1 MKDLYKTINT
11 FMIRTPTFP
20 SNKYFDFFDN
30 DTDINNLKDRLFK
43 ICSNQNFREAI
54 LVSSKTLYNTLIDF
68 CNGKEIKKFDYF
80 IQSIYKYLI
89 RMSIRPTPFGLF
101 SGVDFGEY
109 TDEETLIL
117 CEEKSFEKF
126 ARPDLEWI
134 VSIVKNLEN
143 EYFDFLTFK
152 INDGIYIK
160 GNRALLIHS
169 TLKEDNNR
177 IGEISVR
184 ATKPF
189 MRTYELA
196 KDCIEYNKLKQVLLD
211 EYSNADEET
220 IEKFLKQLIEKEY
233 LISNLRPP
241 LTVLDQFD
249 YIINELKK
257 LKIQIPIISD
267 LIDIKN
273 EIDVYN
279 KSLFGKGEELYL
291 DICKKMKDVSNVK
304 NLLQVDT
311 KLNLKEKKIN
321 KKIISEINNLMNI
334 LFKLSMAIEN
344 PEPFLSRYKQEFV
357 EKYGQDRE
365 VALLELLDNDIGI
378 GGPLNYKRPSNNRS
392 LDIAITKSVND
403 NVRDYF
409 IEKYLYAI
417 KNKQN
422 SIVIKDNEIK
432 ELEIEEISYENI
444 PDSLEVNIIMKG
456 QVNEYNSTDFRY
468 YIGPNLG
475 STSAGKSFGRFSHM
489 MDNSSDFFKSL
500 NDEIKKL
507 KNSDEYV
514 TCEISYLPNEVRNA
528 NVTRNIHESDYE
540 ISLFTNGCKDNISR
554 LKLDDIFIG
563 IENNQFYAK
572 SKTLNKKLLITMNN
586 MLNPQA
592 APNAI
597 RFLYDISLEGKRLWY
612 DFPWNDVYK
621 NFSYIPAIKYN
632 NFTITPETWKLNRI
646 NMKITKKTEFN
657 KFKEMF
663 KNYCSQYN
671 LPKYVYLTFADNR
684 ILLNSESEECIK
696 ILFNECKNT
705 FEEIVLTSYEY
716 DGSNIVKNIDYNYT
730 CELVIPLIKANTDEI
745 IQTKFSKKL
754 NNISSLSNKRI
765 KAPFDEWIYLKL
777 YGTSSNADDLI
788 AYYISEYCNS
798 LVTNNKIE
806 KYFFMRYVDPEQHI
820 RLRLNGKE
828 NKLLEIYPD
837 LRRWLDMLKE
847 EGLMTHFA
855 LDSYDREIERYGGI
869 DLIDIAEKVFYFD
882 SLVTENILTQK
893 REGNITFSNELIG
906 MISEIHYMESF
917 GLKYE
922 EQVEY
927 LRSQVSQSDYRD
939 DFKKNRSE
947 YMKLCN
953 SNENWKGLRETNSG
967 VILLGILNIRHE
979 IVRYYG
985 NKVRENLLSST
996 ELSILDSIIHL
1007 HFNRLFGIDREFE
1020 KKVRALSSHC
1030 LYALKYFKN

>member
-1 MKDLYKTINT
+1 MEDLYKNINT
-11 FMIRTPTFP
+11 FMIRTPTFQT
-20 SNKYFDFFDN
+20 NKYFDFFNN
-30 DTDINNLKDRLFK
+30 DIDLNNLKDRLFG
-43 ICSNQNFREAI
+43 ICSNPDFREAI

-80 IQSIYKYLI
+80 VQSIYKYLI

-109 TDEETLIL
+109 TDEETSFLYDDN
-117 CEEKSFEKF
+117 KFEKF

-134 VSIVKNLEN
+134 ISIVKDLEDN
-143 EYFDFLTFK
+143 YFNYLTFK
-152 INDGIYIK
+152 INDGIFIK

-196 KDCIEYNKLKQVLLD
+196 KDCIEYDKLKYTLLE
-211 EYSNADEET
+211 EYSNADEKT
-220 IEKFLKQLIEKEY
+220 IEGFLKQLIEKEY

-257 LKIQIPIISD
+257 IKIQIPIISD

-273 EIDVYN
+273 GIDVYN
-279 KSLFGKGEELYL
+279 KSLLGKGEEIYL

-321 KKIISEINNLMNI
+321 KKIISEINGLMDI
-334 LFKLSMAIEN
+334 LFKLSMSIEN

-365 VALLELLDNDIGI
+365 ISLLELLDNDTGI
-378 GGPLNYKRPSNNRS
+378 GAPFNYERPSNNRS
-392 LDIAITKSVND
+392 LDIAITKSVNE

-409 IEKYLYAI
+409 SEKYLYAI
-417 KNKQN
+417 KNKEN
-422 SIVIKDNEIK
+422 SIVIKDNEVK
-432 ELEIEEISYENI
+432 ELEIEEISYESI
-444 PDSLEVNIIMKG
+444 PDSLEVNIIVKAETSEDNKMNLK
-456 QVNEYNSTDFRY
+456 YH
-468 YIGPNLG
+468 IGPNLG
-475 STSAGKSFGRFSHM
+475 STAAGKSFGRFSHM
-489 MDNSSDFFKSL
+489 MDNPSDFFKSL
-500 NDEIKKL
+500 NDEIKNL
-507 KNSDEYV
+507 KNTDEYV

-540 ISLFTNGCKDNISR
+540 ISLFTNGRKDNISR

-586 MLNPQA
+586 MLNSQA

-597 RFLYDISLEGKRLWY
+597 RFLYDISLEGKKLWY

-621 NFSYIPAIKYN
+621 NFSYVPAIKYK
-632 NFTITPETWKLNRI
+632 NFTICAETWRLNRI
-646 NMKITKKTEFN
+646 NMKMTKKTEFN

-663 KNYCSQYN
+663 KDYCSQYN
-671 LPKYVYLTFADNR
+671 VPKYVYLTFADNR
-684 ILLNSESEECIK
+684 ILLNSENEECMK
-696 ILFNECKNT
+696 ILFHECKNT
-705 FEEIVLTSYEY
+705 FEEIVLNSYEY
-716 DGSNIVKNIDYNYT
+716 DGSNIVKNGDYDYT
-730 CELVIPLIKANTDEI
+730 CELVVPLIKVKKEEI

-754 NNISSLSNKRI
+754 NNISSLSSDRI
-765 KAPFDEWIYLKL
+765 KDPFDEWIYLKL

-788 AYYISEYCNS
+788 AYSISEYCNN
-798 LVTNNKIE
+798 LVKNKNIN

-820 RLRLNGKE
+820 RLRLNGEE

-837 LRRWLDMLKE
+837 LRKWLNSLKE
-847 EGLMTHFA
+847 EGFMTHFS
-855 LDSYDREIERYGGI
+855 LDSYDREIERYGGLE
-869 DLIDIAEKVFYFD
+869 LIDVAEKVFYFD
-882 SLVTENILTQK
+882 SLVTENILIQK

-922 EQVEY
+922 EQVDY

-953 SNENWKGLRETNSG
+953 SNENWKELRETDSG
-967 VILLGILNIRHE
+967 SILLDILNIRNE
-979 IVRYYG
+979 IVQYYG
-985 NKVRENLLSST
+985 NKVREKLLVST
-996 ELSILDSIIHL
+996 DLAILDSVIHL

-1020 KKVRALSSHC
+1020 KKVRALASHC
-1030 LYALKYFKN
+1030 LYALKHFKN

>member
-1 MKDLYKTINT
+1 MEDLYKNINT
-11 FMIRTPTFP
+11 FMIRTPTFQK
-20 SNKYFDFFDN
+20 NKYFDFFDN
-30 DTDINNLKDRLFK
+30 DIDLDNLKDRLFG
-43 ICSNQNFREAI
+43 ICSNPDFREAI

-80 IQSIYKYLI
+80 VQSIYKYLI

-109 TDEETLIL
+109 TDEETSFLYDDN
-117 CEEKSFEKF
+117 KFEKF

-134 VSIVKNLEN
+134 ISIVKDLEDN
-143 EYFDFLTFK
+143 YFNYLAFK
-152 INDGIYIK
+152 INDGIFIK

-196 KDCIEYNKLKQVLLD
+196 KDCIEYDKLKYTLLE
-211 EYSNADEET
+211 EYSNADEKT
-220 IEKFLKQLIEKEY
+220 IEGFLKQLIEKEY

-257 LKIQIPIISD
+257 IKIQIPIISD

-279 KSLFGKGEELYL
+279 KSLLGKGEEIYL
-291 DICKKMKDVSNVK
+291 DICKKMKNVSNVK

-321 KKIISEINNLMNI
+321 KKIISEINGLMDI
-334 LFKLSMAIEN
+334 LFKLSMSIEN

-365 VALLELLDNDIGI
+365 ISLLELLDNDTGI
-378 GGPLNYKRPSNNRS
+378 GAPFNYERPSNNRS
-392 LDIAITKSVND
+392 LDIAITKSVNG

-409 IEKYLYAI
+409 SEKYLYAI
-417 KNKQN
+417 KNKEN
-422 SIVIKDNEIK
+422 SIVIKDNEVK

-444 PDSLEVNIIMKG
+444 PDSLEVNIIVEAETSEDNKMNLK
-456 QVNEYNSTDFRY
+456 YH
-468 YIGPNLG
+468 IGPNLG
-475 STSAGKSFGRFSHM
+475 STAAGKSFGRFSHM
-489 MDNSSDFFKSL
+489 MDNPSDFFKSL
-500 NDEIKKL
+500 NDEIKNL
-507 KNSDEYV
+507 KNMDEYV

-528 NVTRNIHESDYE
+528 NVTRNIHESNYE
-540 ISLFTNGCKDNISR
+540 ISLFTNGSKDNISR

-586 MLNPQA
+586 MLNSQV

-597 RFLYDISLEGKRLWY
+597 RFLYDISLEGKKLWY

-621 NFSYIPAIKYN
+621 NFSYVPALKYK
-632 NFTITPETWKLNRI
+632 NFTICPETWRLNRI

-663 KNYCSQYN
+663 KDYCIQYN
-671 LPKYVYLTFADNR
+671 VPKYVYLTFADNR
-684 ILLNSESEECIK
+684 ILLNIENEECIK
-696 ILFNECKNT
+696 ILFHECKNT
-705 FEEIVLTSYEY
+705 FEEIVLNAYECES
-716 DGSNIVKNIDYNYT
+716 SNIVKNGDCDYA
-730 CELVIPLIKANTDEI
+730 CELVVPLIKVKKEEI

-754 NNISSLSNKRI
+754 NNISSLSSDRI
-765 KAPFDEWIYLKL
+765 KDPFDEWIYLKL

-788 AYYISEYCNS
+788 AYYISEYCND
-798 LVTNNKIE
+798 LVKNNKIK

-820 RLRLNGKE
+820 RLRINGEE

-837 LRRWLDMLKE
+837 LRKWLDTLKK
-847 EGLMTHFA
+847 EGFMTHFA
-855 LDSYDREIERYGGI
+855 LDSYDREIERYGGL
-869 DLIDIAEKVFYFD
+869 DLIHIAEKVFYFD
-882 SLVTENILTQK
+882 SLVTENILAQK

-922 EQVEY
+922 EQVAY

-953 SNENWKGLRETNSG
+953 SNENWKGLRETDSG
-967 VILLGILNIRHE
+967 SILLAILNIKNE
-979 IVRYYG
+979 IVQYYG
-985 NKVRENLLSST
+985 NKVRENLLVST
-996 ELSILDSIIHL
+996 DLAILDSVIHL

-1020 KKVRALSSHC
+1020 KKVRALASHC
-1030 LYALKYFKN
+1030 LYALKHFKN

>member
-1 MKDLYKTINT
+1 MEDLYKNINT
-11 FMIRTPTFP
+11 FMIRTPTFQK
-20 SNKYFDFFDN
+20 NKYFDFFDN
-30 DTDINNLKDRLFK
+30 DIDLDNLKDRLLG
-43 ICSNQNFREAI
+43 ICSNPDFREAI

-80 IQSIYKYLI
+80 VQSIYKYLI

-109 TDEETLIL
+109 TDEETSFLYDDN
-117 CEEKSFEKF
+117 KFEKF

-134 VSIVKNLEN
+134 ISIVKDLEDN
-143 EYFDFLTFK
+143 YFNYLAFK
-152 INDGIYIK
+152 INDGIFIK

-196 KDCIEYNKLKQVLLD
+196 KDCIEYDKLKYTLLE
-211 EYSNADEET
+211 EYSNADEKT
-220 IEKFLKQLIEKEY
+220 IEGFLKQLIEKEY

-257 LKIQIPIISD
+257 IKIQIPIISD

-279 KSLFGKGEELYL
+279 KSLLGKGEEIYL
-291 DICKKMKDVSNVK
+291 DICKKMKNVSNVK

-321 KKIISEINNLMNI
+321 KKIISEINGLMDI
-334 LFKLSMAIEN
+334 LFKLSMSIEN

-365 VALLELLDNDIGI
+365 ISLLELLDNDTGI
-378 GGPLNYKRPSNNRS
+378 GAPFNYERPSNNRS
-392 LDIAITKSVND
+392 LDIAITKSVNG

-409 IEKYLYAI
+409 SEKYLYAI
-417 KNKQN
+417 KNKEN
-422 SIVIKDNEIK
+422 SIVIKDNEVK

-444 PDSLEVNIIMKG
+444 PDSLEVNIIVEAETSEDNKMNLK
-456 QVNEYNSTDFRY
+456 YH
-468 YIGPNLG
+468 IGPNLG
-475 STSAGKSFGRFSHM
+475 STAAGKSFGRFSHM
-489 MDNSSDFFKSL
+489 MDNPSDFFKSL
-500 NDEIKKL
+500 NDEIKNL
-507 KNSDEYV
+507 KNMDEYV

-528 NVTRNIHESDYE
+528 NVTRNIHESNYE
-540 ISLFTNGCKDNISR
+540 ISLFINGSKDNISR

-586 MLNPQA
+586 MLNSQV

-597 RFLYDISLEGKRLWY
+597 RFLYDISLEGKKLWY

-621 NFSYIPAIKYN
+621 NFSYVPALKYK
-632 NFTITPETWKLNRI
+632 NFTICPETWRLNRI

-663 KNYCSQYN
+663 KDYCIQYN
-671 LPKYVYLTFADNR
+671 VPKYVYLTFADNR
-684 ILLNSESEECIK
+684 ILLNIENEECIK
-696 ILFNECKNT
+696 ILFHECKNT
-705 FEEIVLTSYEY
+705 FEEIVLNAYECES
-716 DGSNIVKNIDYNYT
+716 SNIVKNGDCDYA
-730 CELVIPLIKANTDEI
+730 CELVVPLIKVKKEEI

-754 NNISSLSNKRI
+754 NNISSLSSDRI
-765 KAPFDEWIYLKL
+765 KDPFDEWIYLKL

-788 AYYISEYCNS
+788 AYYISEYCND
-798 LVTNNKIE
+798 LVKNNKIK

-820 RLRLNGKE
+820 RLRLNGEE

-837 LRRWLDMLKE
+837 LRKWLDTLKK
-847 EGLMTHFA
+847 EGFMTHFA
-855 LDSYDREIERYGGI
+855 LDSYDREIERYGGL
-869 DLIDIAEKVFYFD
+869 DLIHIAEKVFYFD
-882 SLVTENILTQK
+882 SLVTENILAQK

-922 EQVEY
+922 EQVAY

-953 SNENWKGLRETNSG
+953 SNENWKGLRETDSG
-967 VILLGILNIRHE
+967 SILLAILNIKNE
-979 IVRYYG
+979 IVQYYG
-985 NKVRENLLSST
+985 NKVRENLLVST
-996 ELSILDSIIHL
+996 DLAILDSVIHL

-1020 KKVRALSSHC
+1020 KKVRALASHC
-1030 LYALKYFKN
+1030 LYALKHFKN

>member
-1 MKDLYKTINT
+1 MRDLYKDINT
-11 FMIRTPTFP
+11 FMIRTPTFQA
-20 SNKYFDFFDN
+20 NKYFNFFDSN
-30 DTDINNLKDRLFK
+30 MDLNNLKDRLFE
-43 ICSNQNFREAI
+43 ICSNPDFREAI
-54 LVSSKTLYNTLIDF
+54 LVSSRTLYNTLIDF

-80 IQSIYKYLI
+80 VQSIYKYLI

-109 TDEETLIL
+109 TDEETSFVY
-117 CEEKSFEKF
+117 KDDKFEKF

-134 VSIVKNLEN
+134 ISIVKNLEDN
-143 EYFDFLTFK
+143 YFSYLTFK
-152 INDGIYIK
+152 INDGIFIK
-160 GNRALLIHS
+160 GTRALLIHS

-196 KDCIEYNKLKQVLLD
+196 KDCIEYGKLKQILLE
-211 EYSNADEET
+211 EYPNADKET
-220 IEKFLKQLIEKEY
+220 IEGFLKQLIEKEY

-257 LKIQIPIISD
+257 IEIQIPIVSD

-273 EIDVYN
+273 EIDAYN
-279 KSLFGKGEELYL
+279 KSLFGEGEDAYL
-291 DICKKMKDVSNVK
+291 KLCKKMKEVSNVK

-311 KLNLKEKKIN
+311 KLNLNEKKLN
-321 KKIISEINNLMNI
+321 KKIVPEINDLMNI
-334 LFKLSMAIEN
+334 LFKLSMSIEN

-365 VALLELLDNDIGI
+365 VNVLELLNNDTGI
-378 GGPLNYKRPSNNRS
+378 GAPFNYERPSNNRA
-392 LDIAITKSVND
+392 LDIAINKSVNG

-409 IEKYLYAI
+409 SEKYLYAI
-417 KNKQN
+417 KNKEN
-422 SIVIKDNEIK
+422 SIVIKDSEVM
-432 ELEIEEISYENI
+432 ELEIEDIAYESI
-444 PDSLEVNIIMKG
+444 PDSLEVNIIVKSEASKDNKMNLK
-456 QVNEYNSTDFRY
+456 YH
-468 YIGPNLG
+468 IGPNLG
-475 STSAGKSFGRFSHM
+475 STAAGKSFGRFSHI
-489 MDNSSDFFKSL
+489 MDSSSDFFKSL
-500 NDEIKKL
+500 NNEIKNL
-507 KNSDEYV
+507 KNMDEYV

-528 NVTRNIHESDYE
+528 NVTRNIHKSDYE
-540 ISLFTNGCKDNISR
+540 ISLFTNGSKDYLSR

-572 SKTLNKKLLITMNN
+572 SKTLNKKLFITMNN
-586 MLNPQA
+586 MLNPKI
-592 APNAI
+592 APNAL

-621 NFSYIPAIKYN
+621 NFSYVPAIKYK
-632 NFTITPETWKLNRI
+632 NFTISPETWKLNRI

-657 KFKEMF
+657 IFKEMF
-663 KNYCSQYN
+663 KNYCIQYN
-671 LPKYVYLTFADNR
+671 VPKYVYLTFADNR
-684 ILLNSESEECIK
+684 ILLNTENEECIK
-696 ILFNECKNT
+696 ILFHECKNT
-705 FEEIVLTSYEY
+705 FEEIILNAYECE
-716 DGSNIVKNIDYNYT
+716 GSNIVKDGDCDYA
-730 CELVIPLIKANTDEI
+730 CELVVPLIKVKKDGI

-754 NNISSLSNKRI
+754 NNISSLSVNRI
-765 KAPFDEWIYLKL
+765 KDPFDEWIYLKL

-788 AYYISEYCNS
+788 AYSISEYCNN
-798 LVTNNKIE
+798 LVRNKDIY

-820 RLRLNGKE
+820 RLRLNGEE

-837 LRRWLDMLKE
+837 LRKWLNSLKE
-847 EGLMTHFA
+847 EGLMTHFS
-855 LDSYDREIERYGGI
+855 LDSYDREIERYGG
-869 DLIDIAEKVFYFD
+869 LELMDIAEKVFYFD
-882 SLVTENILTQK
+882 SLVTENILIQK

-906 MISEIHYMESF
+906 IISEIHYMESF

-922 EQVEY
+922 EQVDY

-953 SNENWKGLRETNSG
+953 SNENWKGLRETDSG
-967 VILLGILNIRHE
+967 VNLLTILNIRHE
-979 IVRYYG
+979 IVRSYG
-985 NKVRENLLSST
+985 IKVRENLLSST
-996 ELSILDSIIHL
+996 DLSILDSVIHL

-1020 KKVRALSSHC
+1020 KKVRALASHC
-1030 LYALKYFKN
+1030 LYALKHFKI

>member
-1 MKDLYKTINT
+1 MEDLYKNINT
-11 FMIRTPTFP
+11 FMIRTPTFQK
-20 SNKYFDFFDN
+20 NKYFDFFDN
-30 DTDINNLKDRLFK
+30 DIDLDNLKDRLFG
-43 ICSNQNFREAI
+43 ICSNPDFREAI

-80 IQSIYKYLI
+80 VQSIYKYLI

-109 TDEETLIL
+109 TDEETSFLYDDN
-117 CEEKSFEKF
+117 KFEKF

-134 VSIVKNLEN
+134 ISIVKDLEDN
-143 EYFDFLTFK
+143 YFNYLAFK
-152 INDGIYIK
+152 INDGIFIK

-196 KDCIEYNKLKQVLLD
+196 KDCIEYDKLKYTLLE
-211 EYSNADEET
+211 EYSNADEKT
-220 IEKFLKQLIEKEY
+220 IEGFLKQLIEKEY

-257 LKIQIPIISD
+257 IKIQIPIISD

-279 KSLFGKGEELYL
+279 KSLLGKGEEIYL
-291 DICKKMKDVSNVK
+291 DICKKMKNVSNVK

-321 KKIISEINNLMNI
+321 KKIISEINGLMDI
-334 LFKLSMAIEN
+334 LFKLSMSIEN

-365 VALLELLDNDIGI
+365 ISLLELLDNDTGI
-378 GGPLNYKRPSNNRS
+378 GAPFNYERPSNNRS
-392 LDIAITKSVND
+392 LDIAITKSVNG

-409 IEKYLYAI
+409 SEKYLYAI
-417 KNKQN
+417 KNKEN
-422 SIVIKDNEIK
+422 SIVIKDNEVK

-444 PDSLEVNIIMKG
+444 PDSLEVNIIVEAETSEDNKMNLK
-456 QVNEYNSTDFRY
+456 YH
-468 YIGPNLG
+468 IGPNLG
-475 STSAGKSFGRFSHM
+475 STAAGKSFGRFSHM
-489 MDNSSDFFKSL
+489 MDNPSDFFKSL
-500 NDEIKKL
+500 NDEIKNL
-507 KNSDEYV
+507 KNMDEYV

-528 NVTRNIHESDYE
+528 NVTRNIHESNYE
-540 ISLFTNGCKDNISR
+540 ISLFINGSKDNISR

-586 MLNPQA
+586 MLNSQV

-597 RFLYDISLEGKRLWY
+597 RFLYDISLEGKKLWY

-621 NFSYIPAIKYN
+621 NFSYVPALKYK
-632 NFTITPETWKLNRI
+632 NFTICPETWRLNRI

-663 KNYCSQYN
+663 KDYCIQYN
-671 LPKYVYLTFADNR
+671 VPKYVYLTFADNR
-684 ILLNSESEECIK
+684 ILLNIENEECIK
-696 ILFNECKNT
+696 ILFHECKNT
-705 FEEIVLTSYEY
+705 FEEIVLNAYECES
-716 DGSNIVKNIDYNYT
+716 SNIVKNGDCDYA
-730 CELVIPLIKANTDEI
+730 CELVVPLIKVKKEEI

-754 NNISSLSNKRI
+754 NNISSLSSDRI
-765 KAPFDEWIYLKL
+765 KDPFDEWIYLKL

-788 AYYISEYCNS
+788 AYYISEYCND
-798 LVTNNKIE
+798 LVKNNKIK

-820 RLRLNGKE
+820 RLRLNGEE

-837 LRRWLDMLKE
+837 LRKWLDTLKK
-847 EGLMTHFA
+847 EGFMTHFA
-855 LDSYDREIERYGGI
+855 LDSYDREIERYGGL
-869 DLIDIAEKVFYFD
+869 DLIHIAEKVFYFD
-882 SLVTENILTQK
+882 SLVTENILAQK

-922 EQVEY
+922 EQVAY

-953 SNENWKGLRETNSG
+953 SNENWKGLRETDSG
-967 VILLGILNIRHE
+967 SILLAILNIKNE
-979 IVRYYG
+979 IVQYYG
-985 NKVRENLLSST
+985 NKVRENLLVST
-996 ELSILDSIIHL
+996 DLAILDSVIHL

-1020 KKVRALSSHC
+1020 KKVRALASHC
-1030 LYALKYFKN
+1030 LYALKHFKN

>member
-1 MKDLYKTINT
+1 MEDLYKSINT
-11 FMIRTPTFP
+11 FMIRTPTFQK
-20 SNKYFDFFDN
+20 NKYFDFFDN
-30 DTDINNLKDRLFK
+30 DIDLNNLKDRLFG
-43 ICSNQNFREAI
+43 ICSNPDFREAI

-80 IQSIYKYLI
+80 VQSIYKYLI

-109 TDEETLIL
+109 TDEETSFLYDDN
-117 CEEKSFEKF
+117 KFEKF

-134 VSIVKNLEN
+134 ISIVKDLEDN
-143 EYFDFLTFK
+143 YFNYLTFK
-152 INDGIYIK
+152 INDGIFIK

-196 KDCIEYNKLKQVLLD
+196 KDCIEYDKLKYTLLE
-211 EYSNADEET
+211 EYSNADEKT
-220 IEKFLKQLIEKEY
+220 IEGFLKQLIEKEY

-257 LKIQIPIISD
+257 IKIQIPIISD

-279 KSLFGKGEELYL
+279 KSLLGKGEEIYL
-291 DICKKMKDVSNVK
+291 DICKKMKNVSNVK

-321 KKIISEINNLMNI
+321 KKIISETNGLMDI
-334 LFKLSMAIEN
+334 LFKLSMSIEN

-365 VALLELLDNDIGI
+365 ISLLELLDNDTGI
-378 GGPLNYKRPSNNRS
+378 GAPFNYERPSNNRS
-392 LDIAITKSVND
+392 LDIAITKSVNG

-409 IEKYLYAI
+409 SEKYLYAI
-417 KNKQN
+417 KNKEN
-422 SIVIKDNEIK
+422 SIVIKDNEVK
-432 ELEIEEISYENI
+432 DLEIEEISYENI
-444 PDSLEVNIIMKG
+444 PDSLEVNIIVKAETSEDNKMNFK
-456 QVNEYNSTDFRY
+456 YH
-468 YIGPNLG
+468 IGPNLG
-475 STSAGKSFGRFSHM
+475 STAAGKSFGRFSHM
-489 MDNSSDFFKSL
+489 MDNPSDFFKSL
-500 NDEIKKL
+500 NDEIKNL
-507 KNSDEYV
+507 KNMDEYV

-528 NVTRNIHESDYE
+528 NVTRNIHESNYE
-540 ISLFTNGCKDNISR
+540 ISLFTNGSKDNISR

-586 MLNPQA
+586 MLNSQV

-597 RFLYDISLEGKRLWY
+597 RFLYDISLEGKKLWY
-612 DFPWNDVYK
+612 NFPWNDVYK
-621 NFSYIPAIKYN
+621 NFSYVPALKYK
-632 NFTITPETWKLNRI
+632 NFTICPETWRLNRI
-646 NMKITKKTEFN
+646 NMKITKKTEFS

-663 KNYCSQYN
+663 KDYCIQYN
-671 LPKYVYLTFADNR
+671 VPKYVYLTFADNR
-684 ILLNSESEECIK
+684 ILLNIENEECIK
-696 ILFNECKNT
+696 ILFHECKNT
-705 FEEIVLTSYEY
+705 FEEIVLNAYECES
-716 DGSNIVKNIDYNYT
+716 SNIVKNGDCDYA
-730 CELVIPLIKANTDEI
+730 CELVVPLIKVKKEEI

-754 NNISSLSNKRI
+754 NNISSLSSDRI
-765 KAPFDEWIYLKL
+765 KDPFDEWIYLKL

-788 AYYISEYCNS
+788 AYYISEYCND
-798 LVTNNKIE
+798 LVKNNKIN

-820 RLRLNGKE
+820 RLRLNGEE

-837 LRRWLDMLKE
+837 LRKWLDTLKK
-847 EGLMTHFA
+847 EGFMTHFA
-855 LDSYDREIERYGGI
+855 LDSYDREIERYGGL
-869 DLIDIAEKVFYFD
+869 DLIHIAEKVFYFD
-882 SLVTENILTQK
+882 SLVTENILAQK

-922 EQVEY
+922 EQVAY

-953 SNENWKGLRETNSG
+953 SNENWKGLRETDSG
-967 VILLGILNIRHE
+967 SILLAILNIRNE
-979 IVRYYG
+979 IVQYYG
-985 NKVRENLLSST
+985 NKVREKLLVST
-996 ELSILDSIIHL
+996 DLSILDSVIHL

-1020 KKVRALSSHC
+1020 KKVRALASHC
-1030 LYALKYFKN
+1030 LYALKHFKN

>member
-1 MKDLYKTINT
+1 MEDLYKNINT
-11 FMIRTPTFP
+11 FMIRTPTFQK
-20 SNKYFDFFDN
+20 NKYFDFFDN
-30 DTDINNLKDRLFK
+30 DIDLDNLKDRLFG
-43 ICSNQNFREAI
+43 ICSNPDFREAI

-68 CNGKEIKKFDYF
+68 CNEKEIKKFDYF
-80 IQSIYKYLI
+80 VQSIYKYLI

-109 TDEETLIL
+109 TDEETSFLYDDN
-117 CEEKSFEKF
+117 KFEKF

-134 VSIVKNLEN
+134 ISIVKDLEDN
-143 EYFDFLTFK
+143 YFNYLAFK
-152 INDGIYIK
+152 INDGIFIK

-196 KDCIEYNKLKQVLLD
+196 KDCIEYDKLKYTLLE
-211 EYSNADEET
+211 EYSNADEKT
-220 IEKFLKQLIEKEY
+220 IEGFLKQLIEKEY

-257 LKIQIPIISD
+257 IKIQIPIISD

-279 KSLFGKGEELYL
+279 KSLLGKGEEIYL
-291 DICKKMKDVSNVK
+291 DICKKMKNVSNVK

-321 KKIISEINNLMNI
+321 KKIISEINGLMDI
-334 LFKLSMAIEN
+334 LFKLSMSIEN

-365 VALLELLDNDIGI
+365 ISLLELLDNDTGI
-378 GGPLNYKRPSNNRS
+378 GAPFNYERPSNNRS
-392 LDIAITKSVND
+392 LDIAITKSVNG

-409 IEKYLYAI
+409 SEKYLYAI
-417 KNKQN
+417 KNKEN
-422 SIVIKDNEIK
+422 SIVIKDNEVK

-444 PDSLEVNIIMKG
+444 PDSLEVNIIVEAETSEDNKMNLK
-456 QVNEYNSTDFRY
+456 YH
-468 YIGPNLG
+468 IGPNLG
-475 STSAGKSFGRFSHM
+475 STAAGKSFGRFSHM
-489 MDNSSDFFKSL
+489 MDNPSDFFKSL
-500 NDEIKKL
+500 NDEIKNL
-507 KNSDEYV
+507 KNMDEYV

-528 NVTRNIHESDYE
+528 NVTRNIHESNYE
-540 ISLFTNGCKDNISR
+540 ISLFTNGSKDNISR

-586 MLNPQA
+586 MLNSQV

-597 RFLYDISLEGKRLWY
+597 RFLYDISLEGKKLWY

-621 NFSYIPAIKYN
+621 NFSYVPALKYK
-632 NFTITPETWKLNRI
+632 NFTICPETWRLNRI

-663 KNYCSQYN
+663 KDYCIQYN
-671 LPKYVYLTFADNR
+671 VPKYVYLTFADNR
-684 ILLNSESEECIK
+684 ILLNIENEECIK
-696 ILFNECKNT
+696 ILFHECKNT
-705 FEEIVLTSYEY
+705 FEEIVLNAYECES
-716 DGSNIVKNIDYNYT
+716 SNIVKNGDCDYA
-730 CELVIPLIKANTDEI
+730 CELVVPLIKVKKEEI

-754 NNISSLSNKRI
+754 NNISSLSSDRI
-765 KAPFDEWIYLKL
+765 KDPFDEWIYLKL

-788 AYYISEYCNS
+788 AYYISEYCND
-798 LVTNNKIE
+798 LVKNNKIK

-820 RLRLNGKE
+820 RLRLNGEE

-837 LRRWLDMLKE
+837 LRKWLDTLKK
-847 EGLMTHFA
+847 EGFMTHFA
-855 LDSYDREIERYGGI
+855 LDSYDREIERYGGL
-869 DLIDIAEKVFYFD
+869 DLIHIAEKVFYFD
-882 SLVTENILTQK
+882 SLVTENILAQK

-922 EQVEY
+922 EQVAY

-953 SNENWKGLRETNSG
+953 SNENWKGLRETDSG
-967 VILLGILNIRHE
+967 SILLAILNIKNE
-979 IVRYYG
+979 IVQYYG
-985 NKVRENLLSST
+985 NKVRENLLVST
-996 ELSILDSIIHL
+996 DLAILDSVIHL

-1020 KKVRALSSHC
+1020 KKVRALASHC
-1030 LYALKYFKN
+1030 LYALKHFKN

>member
-1 MKDLYKTINT
+1 MEDLYKNINT
-11 FMIRTPTFP
+11 FMIRTPTFQK
-20 SNKYFDFFDN
+20 NKYFDFFDN
-30 DTDINNLKDRLFK
+30 DIDLDNLKDRLFG
-43 ICSNQNFREAI
+43 ICSNPDFREAI

-80 IQSIYKYLI
+80 VQSIYKYLI

-109 TDEETLIL
+109 TDEETSFLYDDN
-117 CEEKSFEKF
+117 KFEKF

-134 VSIVKNLEN
+134 ISIVKDLEDN
-143 EYFDFLTFK
+143 YFNYLAFK
-152 INDGIYIK
+152 INDGIFIK

-196 KDCIEYNKLKQVLLD
+196 KDCIEYDKLKYTLLE
-211 EYSNADEET
+211 EYSNADEKT
-220 IEKFLKQLIEKEY
+220 IEGFLKQLIEKEY

-257 LKIQIPIISD
+257 IKIQIPIISD

-279 KSLFGKGEELYL
+279 KSLLGKGEEIYL
-291 DICKKMKDVSNVK
+291 DICKKMKNVSNVK

-321 KKIISEINNLMNI
+321 KKIISEINGLMDI
-334 LFKLSMAIEN
+334 LFKLSMSIEN

-365 VALLELLDNDIGI
+365 ISLLELLDNDTGI
-378 GGPLNYKRPSNNRS
+378 GAPFNYERPSNNRL
-392 LDIAITKSVND
+392 LDIAITKSVNG

-409 IEKYLYAI
+409 SEKYLYAI
-417 KNKQN
+417 KNKEN
-422 SIVIKDNEIK
+422 SIVIKDNEVK

-444 PDSLEVNIIMKG
+444 PDSLEVNIIVEAETSEDNKMNLK
-456 QVNEYNSTDFRY
+456 YH
-468 YIGPNLG
+468 IGPNLG
-475 STSAGKSFGRFSHM
+475 STAAGKSFGRFSHM
-489 MDNSSDFFKSL
+489 MDNPSDFFKSL
-500 NDEIKKL
+500 NDEIKNL
-507 KNSDEYV
+507 KNMDEYV

-528 NVTRNIHESDYE
+528 NVTRNIHESNYE
-540 ISLFTNGCKDNISR
+540 ISLFTNGSKDNISR

-586 MLNPQA
+586 MLNSQV

-597 RFLYDISLEGKRLWY
+597 RFLYDISLEGKKLWY

-621 NFSYIPAIKYN
+621 NFSYVPALKYK
-632 NFTITPETWKLNRI
+632 NFTICPETWRLNRI

-663 KNYCSQYN
+663 KDYCIQYN
-671 LPKYVYLTFADNR
+671 VPKYVYLTFADNR
-684 ILLNSESEECIK
+684 ILLNIENEECIK
-696 ILFNECKNT
+696 ILFHECKNT
-705 FEEIVLTSYEY
+705 FEEIVLNAYECES
-716 DGSNIVKNIDYNYT
+716 SNIVKNGDCDYA
-730 CELVIPLIKANTDEI
+730 CELVVPLIKVKKEEI

-754 NNISSLSNKRI
+754 NNISSLSSDRI
-765 KAPFDEWIYLKL
+765 KDPFDEWIYLKL

-788 AYYISEYCNS
+788 AYYISEYCND
-798 LVTNNKIE
+798 LVKNNKIK

-820 RLRLNGKE
+820 RLRLNGEE

-837 LRRWLDMLKE
+837 LRKWLDTLKK
-847 EGLMTHFA
+847 EGFMTHFA
-855 LDSYDREIERYGGI
+855 LDSYDREIERYGGL
-869 DLIDIAEKVFYFD
+869 DLIHIAEKVFYFD
-882 SLVTENILTQK
+882 SLVTENILAQK

-922 EQVEY
+922 EQVAY

-953 SNENWKGLRETNSG
+953 SNENWKGLRETDSG
-967 VILLGILNIRHE
+967 SILLAILNIKNE
-979 IVRYYG
+979 IVQYYG
-985 NKVRENLLSST
+985 NKVRENLLLST
-996 ELSILDSIIHL
+996 DLAILDSVIHL

-1020 KKVRALSSHC
+1020 KKVRALASHC
-1030 LYALKYFKN
+1030 LYALKHFKN

>member
-1 MKDLYKTINT
+1 MKDLYKNMNT
-11 FMIRTPTFP
+11 FMVRTPTFQA
-20 SNKYFDFFDN
+20 NKYFNFFDN
-30 DTDINNLKDRLFK
+30 NIDLNNLKDRLFE
-43 ICSNQNFREAI
+43 ICSNPDFREAI
-54 LVSSKTLYNTLIDF
+54 LVSSRTLYNTLIDF

-80 IQSIYKYLI
+80 VQSIYKYLI

-109 TDEETLIL
+109 TDEETSFLYNDN
-117 CEEKSFEKF
+117 KFEKF

-134 VSIVKNLEN
+134 ISIVKDLEEN
-143 EYFDFLTFK
+143 YFSYLTFK
-152 INDGIYIK
+152 INDGIFIK

-196 KDCIEYNKLKQVLLD
+196 KDCVEYGKLKHMLLE
-211 EYSNADEET
+211 EYSNADEKT
-220 IEKFLKQLIEKEY
+220 IEGFLKQLIEKEY

-241 LTVLDQFD
+241 LTGLDQFD

-257 LKIQIPIISD
+257 FEIQIPIISD

-273 EIDVYN
+273 EIDSYN
-279 KSLFGKGEELYL
+279 KSLFGKGEEAYL
-291 DICKKMKDVSNVK
+291 KLCKKMKDVSNVK

-321 KKIISEINNLMNI
+321 KKIISEINDLMNI
-334 LFKLSMAIEN
+334 LFRLSMAIDN

-365 VALLELLDNDIGI
+365 ISLLELLDNDTGI
-378 GGPLNYKRPSNNRS
+378 GGPFNYERPSNNRS
-392 LDIAITKSVND
+392 LDIAITKSVNG

-409 IEKYLYAI
+409 SEKYLYAI
-417 KNKQN
+417 KNKEN
-422 SIVIKDNEIK
+422 SIVIKDNEVK
-432 ELEIEEISYENI
+432 DLEIEEINYENI
-444 PDSLEVNIIMKG
+444 PDSLEVNIIIKS
-456 QVNEYNSTDFRY
+456 QTNENNDISLKYN
-468 YIGPNLG
+468 IGPNLG

-489 MDNSSDFFKSL
+489 MDNPSNFFKSL
-500 NDEIKKL
+500 NAEIKNL
-507 KNSDEYV
+507 KNMDEYV

-540 ISLFTNGCKDNISR
+540 ISLFTNGRKDNISR

-597 RFLYDISLEGKRLWY
+597 RFLYDISLEGKKLWY

-621 NFSYIPAIKYN
+621 NFSYVPAIKYK
-632 NFTITPETWKLNRI
+632 NFTICPETWRLNRI

-657 KFKEMF
+657 EFREMF

-671 LPKYVYLTFADNR
+671 VPKYVYLTFADNR
-684 ILLNSESEECIK
+684 ILLNIENEECIK
-696 ILFNECKNT
+696 ILFHECKNT
-705 FEEIVLTSYEY
+705 FQEIVLNAYECE
-716 DGSNIVKNIDYNYT
+716 GSNIVKNGDCDYA
-730 CELVIPLIKANTDEI
+730 CELVIPLIKVKKDEI

-754 NNISSLSNKRI
+754 NNISSLSSNRI
-765 KAPFDEWIYLKL
+765 KDPFDEWIYLKL
-777 YGTSSNADDLI
+777 YGTSSSADDLI
-788 AYYISEYCNS
+788 AYSISEYCNN
-798 LVTNNKIE
+798 LVKNKNID

-820 RLRLNGKE
+820 RLRLNGEE

-837 LRRWLDMLKE
+837 LRKWLNSLKE
-847 EGLMTHFA
+847 EGLMTHFS
-855 LDSYDREIERYGGI
+855 LDSYDREIERYGGLE
-869 DLIDIAEKVFYFD
+869 LIDIAEKVFYFD
-882 SLVTENILTQK
+882 SLVTENILIQK

-906 MISEIHYMESF
+906 IISEIHYMESF
-917 GLKYE
+917 GIKYE
-922 EQVEY
+922 EQVNY

-939 DFKKNRSE
+939 DFKKNRRE

-953 SNENWKGLRETNSG
+953 SNENWKGLRERDSG
-967 VILLGILNIRHE
+967 ALLLTILNIRHE
-979 IVRYYG
+979 IVRCYG
-985 NKVRENLLSST
+985 IKVRENLLSST
-996 ELSILDSIIHL
+996 DLSILDSVIHL

-1020 KKVRALSSHC
+1020 KKVRALASHC
-1030 LYALKYFKN
+1030 LYALKHFKI